1 MEALAIA
8 LIVLTLA
15 GVVFAGAVLWAF
27 WHVLRDE

>member
-1 MEALAIA
+1 MDALAA
-8 LIVLTLA
+8 VVIVVTLA